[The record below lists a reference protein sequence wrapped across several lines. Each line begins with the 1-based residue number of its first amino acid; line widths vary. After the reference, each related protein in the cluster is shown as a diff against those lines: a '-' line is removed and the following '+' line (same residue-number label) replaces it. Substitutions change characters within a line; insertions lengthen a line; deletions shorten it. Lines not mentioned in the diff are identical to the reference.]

1 MGKDP
6 LVSPVAGCHDC
17 GGTVMTVLAMVFL
30 TVIFAVVIDGN
41 VMFIGLSGHDGSN
54 CRKSSYCSL
63 ACIGSEEDK
72 A

>member
-41 VMFIGLSGHDGSN
+41 VMFIGLSGHDEAHVGI
-54 CRKSSYCSL
+54 SSHWVW
-63 ACIGSEEDK
+63 
-72 A
+72 